1 MYTSLVTE
9 NRLTVM
15 IDLIALNG
23 QYLHTLPLILFTLP
37 TIRYKNRHLKQ
48 RILSMFQPT
57 KRIRSAGMHFRYV
70 RSRFLG
76 KRFSRDLGVPYSFVV
91 IVIVSQ
97 RLGNNAIIR
106 RNGSYAIRRIFR
118 IFIYLK
124 DIIRMQMNIKIYRT
138 DWH

>member
-91 IVIVSQ
+91 IVCVYSFTAPWEQCYHSSQ
-97 RLGNNAIIR
+97 RFLRDPKN
-106 RNGSYAIRRIFR
+106 F
-118 IFIYLK
+118 
-124 DIIRMQMNIKIYRT
+124 
-138 DWH
+138 